1 MTTANSP
8 FISLDLLHEARGIL
22 REQIQIGVD
31 AIERTP
37 VRQRDAD
44 DRLLLAKGRH
54 DVGIYDTLAAYWDAG
69 IFPSPIDDAWQMAS
83 LSKPGTVHHIW
94 RDARAHAGW
103 RCDCWQAEGGFHV
116 HQAAMIAIELALDLA
131 ERAHVRVA
139 APVAAHPDYEPAAEY
154 DDDPFLP
161 SHTARVVEPPSATAL
176 GARLARARRSLLEAA

>member
-103 RCDCWQAEGGFHV
+103 RCDCWQADGGFHV

-139 APVAAHPDYEPAAEY
+139 APVATHPDYEPAAEY

-161 SHTARVVEPPSATAL
+161 DHTARVVEQPAPAAL
-176 GARLARARRSLLEAA
+176 GARLARARRAMLEAA